1 MCDVRRVR
9 VTGCV
14 ARLAV
19 VATIMA
25 VAGSPSRAQPR
36 DPWDGPAPAA
46 APAAAENAGGDR
58 ATQPDPPSPTK
69 RIASDPAVA
78 ARVEQ
83 ARRSVLDDA
92 YQPDLPGGPAGG
104 SGARAVGRPGRAA
117 GGELAD
123 RDHRARVDVRDHDEP
138 RTLSTLMSIIM
149 WGMVIVVAILGAAW
163 LAAELSKYGG
173 DATLPPDRAR
183 DARSVVDGAIIERP
197 LEDADEL
204 ARRGQFAEAI
214 HTLLLRTLREL
225 ARSAAVQVAPANTSR
240 EILARVPLLADARS
254 ALAGLITAVEIT
266 HFGERPANAGDYE
279 RCRRQFHVFAAAFRD
294 AGQAS
299 PRAVAA

>member
-9 VTGCV
+9 VTGTV
-14 ARLAV
+14 ARMAV
-19 VATIMA
+19 VATI
-25 VAGSPSRAQPR
+25 VAAAASVSRAQQR

-46 APAAAENAGGDR
+46 APDVPGRTDGGRAAQADPPFPAERIATDPAAAA
-58 ATQPDPPSPTK
+58 
-69 RIASDPAVA
+69 RI
-78 ARVEQ
+78 EQ

-92 YQPDLPGGPAGG
+92 YQPDLPGGAAGG
-104 SGARAVGRPGRAA
+104 SGARAVGRPGRTA

-123 RDHRARVDVRDHDEP
+123 REHRARVDARDRDEP
-138 RTLSTLMSIIM
+138 RTLSTLMSIVM
-149 WGMVIVVAILGAAW
+149 WGMVIVLAVLGAAW
-163 LAAELSKYGG
+163 LAAELSRYGG
-173 DATLPPDRAR
+173 DAAPAPDAERV
-183 DARSVVDGAIIERP
+183 ARSVAARALIEQP

-214 HTLLLRTLREL
+214 HTLLLRTVREL
-225 ARSAAVQVAPANTSR
+225 ARSAAVEVAPASTSR

-266 HFGERPANAGDYE
+266 HFGAQPATADDYE

-294 AGQAS
+294 PGQVQ